1 MNNNGLS
8 QMFAILDERMA
19 KLSDDERYYAAQQP
33 LAFMSQQAK
42 DATKMSRM
50 ATNIPRLA
58 VTALAE
64 RLRVTGLTGAPELW
78 NDWLAND
85 LDQESALVHR
95 EALALG
101 SAYVIVWGSGNKP
114 TVSVE
119 SAHQVAVL
127 RDPGTR
133 QVTKA
138 VKRWETGN
146 ETHAVLYEADK
157 ITRYKAD
164 RAGAVAGFSQVGPVI
179 RNPLGIVPVVEFR
192 NGDRLL
198 GGGVSEMEDLKPLV
212 DALNKILSDLM
223 VGSEYYARP
232 RRWATGVE
240 LAEDDEGN
248 AVNPFPE
255 GDRMMISEDPASNF
269 GSLPAADLGSY
280 EAAVRVLLGQIMAV
294 SALPSHYVGISTN
307 NPSSA
312 EALRASEASLAAR
325 AAARQARFGRS
336 WELVARLMAAIR
348 SGGDPL
354 TIDVRVTWADP
365 GTRSVAQEADAVVK
379 LHAAGLLPAEYALA
393 RLGYSEDEIVTM
405 RTARRREA
413 IEQAVKD
420 VA

>member
-1 MNNNGLS
+1 MNNDGLS
-8 QMFAILDERMA
+8 QMFAVLDERLA
-19 KLSDDERYYAAQQP
+19 SLSDNERYYSAQQP
-33 LAFMSQQAK
+33 LAFMSQAAK

-64 RLRVTGLTGAPELW
+64 RLRVTGLTGSPELW

-85 LDQESALVHR
+85 LDQESAIVHR

-101 SAYVIVWGSGNKP
+101 AAYVIVWGSGNTP

-119 SAHQVAVL
+119 SAHQVAVQ

-133 QVTKA
+133 QVIRA
-138 VKRWETGN
+138 VKRWDSGN
-146 ETHAVLYEADK
+146 ETHAVLFEADK

-164 RAGAVAGFSQVGPVI
+164 RAGAVAGFKIVDAPI

-212 DALNKILSDLM
+212 DALNKVLADM
-223 VGSEYYARP
+223 MTGSEYYARP

-240 LAEDDEGN
+240 LSEDEEGN

-255 GDRMMISEDPASNF
+255 GDRMMISEDPASTF

-294 SALPSHYVGISTN
+294 SALPSHYVGITTN

-325 AAARQARFGRS
+325 AAARQARFGRA
-336 WELVARLMAAIR
+336 WEQVARLMAAVR
-348 SGGDPL
+348 SGSDPQ
-354 TIDVRVTWADP
+354 TIKASVTWADP

-379 LHAAGLLPAEYALA
+379 LHADGLLPAEYALA

-413 IEQAVKD
+413 IETAVREI
-420 VA
+420 A